1 MYQCG
6 GFVGFEYIYA
16 YIKNIQLL
24 SYVATVLLS
33 GILILLI
40 ALRVEN
46 EIDGDDWMHLMYFVV
61 PLCLFFICID
71 FSPSMNHIRKVRTMA
86 QLPYVA
92 QTQGENN
99 EEVPISEPVTCDNIV
114 LQIPGLSG
122 GNSKPQL

>member
-1 MYQCG
+1 M
-6 GFVGFEYIYA
+6 GFEYIYA
-16 YIKNIQLL
+16 YIENIQFL
-24 SYVATVLLS
+24 SYAATPFLS

-40 ALRVEN
+40 ALRVVN
-46 EIDGDDWMHLMYFVV
+46 DIDADDWTYLMYFVV
-61 PLCLFFICID
+61 PLWLFFICID
-71 FSPSMNHIRKVRTMA
+71 FSPSMDHIRKVRTMA

-99 EEVPISEPVTCDNIV
+99 EEVPISEPVTCDSIV